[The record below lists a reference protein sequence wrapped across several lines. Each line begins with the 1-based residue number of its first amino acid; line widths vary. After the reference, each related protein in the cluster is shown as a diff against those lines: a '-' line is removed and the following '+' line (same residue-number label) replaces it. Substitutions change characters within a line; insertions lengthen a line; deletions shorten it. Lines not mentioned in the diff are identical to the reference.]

1 MKTMKTISLASLIA
15 LVGLFVWG
23 CTPSQN
29 VTPDDSLSAARA
41 GADTTGFFCKSKLT
55 KIATTDLPAAVTS
68 YITATYAGATVD
80 YAAKDDTGNFLV
92 GITQNG
98 TRKSLL
104 FNADGSFNKEFAHR
118 SGGPGGP
125 KGPGH
130 GRDSITQVAITD
142 LPAAITSYITANYAG
157 ATINVAA
164 KDANRGYVV
173 MITQNDVKKALLFNL
188 DGSFNQEVVRKI
200 KMDYSIIEAS
210 TLPANVT
217 SYITT
222 NYAGSSVK
230 LAAKS
235 SSGAYKVFIQ
245 TSAGKLIELSFAA
258 DGTFVQARPG
268 RR

>member
-1 MKTMKTISLASLIA
+1 MKTISLASLVA
-15 LVGLFVWG
+15 LIGLFVWG

-55 KIATTDLPAAVTS
+55 RLATTDLPAAVTS
-68 YITATYAGATVD
+68 YITTTFTGATID
-80 YAAKDDTGNFLV
+80 NAAKDDTGNFLV

-118 SGGPGGP
+118 GGPGGP
-125 KGPGH
+125 KGLGH

-142 LPAAITSYITANYAG
+142 LPVAITSYITANYAG

-173 MITQNDVKKALLFNL
+173 MITQNREKKALLFNL

-200 KMDYSIIEAS
+200 KQDYAVVATA

-217 SYITT
+217 GYITT
-222 NYAGSSVK
+222 NYAGSSIK
-230 LAAKS
+230 LAAKNMA
-235 SSGAYKVFIQ
+235 GAYRVIIQ
-245 TSAGKLIELSFAA
+245 TGAGKLTELSFAA
-258 DGTFVQARPG
+258 DGTFLQARPA